1 MNRPFQ
7 IKIIETGWL
16 ITEQPPK
23 QSKTDSRAVTLLF
36 KKHKTTVLL
45 MLQPHEPLNHTK
57 ERLLDALQ
65 SRKVTEINGDIVPD
79 DSDDI
84 EFGEPVD
91 RADLEKGWKR
101 LKSQNGSG
109 TVMEAGLQNGHPVAF
124 RFHKS
129 TEGQDGGVDMDL
141 DGEDPGWDVVMLTYN
156 DEPEEESRP

>member
-1 MNRPFQ
+1 M
-7 IKIIETGWL
+7 
-16 ITEQPPK
+16 PPK
-23 QSKTDSRAVTLLF
+23 KSKTDSRAVTLLF

-45 MLQPHEPLNHTK
+45 MPQPHEPLNFTK
-57 ERLLDALQ
+57 ERLLDALK
-65 SRKVTEINGDIVPD
+65 SRKITEINGDIVPD

-101 LKSQNGSG
+101 IKSQNGPV

-129 TEGQDGGVDMDL
+129 TEDQDGGVDMDL
-141 DGEDPGWDVVMLTYN
+141 DGEEPGWDVVMPTYN